1 MAAFKESPVNDQTN
15 GPKSARDQLV
25 DPLTDRELEVLQ
37 LIAAG
42 MSNRKIAEE
51 LIVSVG
57 TVKAHAHNIYGK
69 LDVTS
74 RAQAIARTRDLNL
87 LE

>member
-1 MAAFKESPVNDQTN
+1 M
-15 GPKSARDQLV
+15 
-25 DPLTDRELEVLQ
+25 LQ

-57 TVKAHAHNIYGK
+57 IAKAHAHNIYGK
-69 LDVTS
+69 LDVRS
-74 RAQAIARTRDLNL
+74 RAQAIAKTRDMNL

>member
-1 MAAFKESPVNDQTN
+1 ML
-15 GPKSARDQLV
+15 R
-25 DPLTDRELEVLQ
+25 DPLTNREIEVLQ

-57 TVKAHAHNIYGK
+57 IAEAHAHNIYGK
-69 LDVTS
+69 LDVRS
-74 RAQAIARTRDLNL
+74 RSQAIARTRELNL
-87 LE
+87 LI

>member
-1 MAAFKESPVNDQTN
+1 MLRDPFTN
-15 GPKSARDQLV
+15 
-25 DPLTDRELEVLQ
+25 REIEVLQ

-57 TVKAHAHNIYGK
+57 IAKAHAHNIYGK
-69 LDVTS
+69 LDVRS
-74 RAQAIARTRDLNL
+74 RAQAIAKTRDMNL